1 MLTKAIE
8 VGSGRVA
15 TSSDQS
21 HVAAISDHD
30 DENDARLK
38 KLSRPRVGPKAKG
51 RRALDWNLGGER
63 RKIEKSGGKVSRKWI
78 IIFSLS
84 LSRFGRRSR
93 FAFPT
98 SYPRLWNAFL
108 L

>member
-38 KLSRPRVGPKAKG
+38 KLSRPRVRAKAKG
-51 RRALDWNLGGER
+51 QRPKSLGLESRGRKEKDREER
-63 RKIEKSGGKVSRKWI
+63 RKS
-78 IIFSLS
+78 
-84 LSRFGRRSR
+84 
-93 FAFPT
+93 
-98 SYPRLWNAFL
+98 
-108 L
+108 